1 MQVLDSNYFKTVSL
15 LFYNL
20 KKGLVASNNKAG
32 WQLFRYLCAGGTAA
46 LLDWF
51 IYWLLIYIF
60 GFYYLVAAI
69 ISFSV
74 ATMVNYYLSANWVF
88 RNSSKYSRTSEII
101 LVFMVSLVGLLINQV
116 CLILLVEVAL
126 FHLMWAK
133 VLSTGV
139 VFFWNFYLRKRFI
152 FNLGRTPQL

>member
-20 KKGLVASNNKAG
+20 KNSLVASNNKTG
-32 WQLFRYLCAGGTAA
+32 WQLIRYLFTGGTAA
-46 LLDWF
+46 LVDWF
-51 IYWLLIYIF
+51 FYWLLIYSF

-69 ISFSV
+69 ISFTV

-101 LVFMVSLVGLLINQV
+101 LVFMVSLVGLLINQL
-116 CLILLVEVAL
+116 CLFILVEVAL

-133 VLSTGV
+133 ILSTGF
-139 VFFWNFYLRKRFI
+139 VFFWNYYLRKRYI
-152 FNLGRTPQL
+152 FSHEGRTQQ